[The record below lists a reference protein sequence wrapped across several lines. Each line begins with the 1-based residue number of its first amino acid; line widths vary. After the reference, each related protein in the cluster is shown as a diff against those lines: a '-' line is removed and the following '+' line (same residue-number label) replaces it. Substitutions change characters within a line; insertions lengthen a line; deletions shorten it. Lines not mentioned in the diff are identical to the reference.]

1 MNCHIFVVWPDDHG
15 HGHGHGHGLMILG
28 MIQCRKTFQR
38 FVELVAAKV
47 RWMMG
52 EVKLIIHDCLTM
64 MVKGWADRVPGDQW
78 VGLQGPRRS
87 TGRFDGPSL
96 EGRYVPIYI
105 CDPDD

>member
-1 MNCHIFVVWPDDHG
+1 MV
-15 HGHGHGHGLMILG
+15 

-52 EVKLIIHDCLTM
+52 EAKLIIHDCLTM

-87 TGRFDGPSL
+87 TGRFDGPFDDL